1 VFTTVFIPFSTVSR
15 DNSEPNEFPSPKMDG
30 FALSM
35 IAFVRDNMPY
45 AQETLR
51 SRRCRLAADPRS
63 DDLVGRID

>member
-1 VFTTVFIPFSTVSR
+1 
-15 DNSEPNEFPSPKMDG
+15 MDG

-35 IAFVRDNMPY
+35 TAFVRDNMPY